1 MVTLRKGS
9 DVLKKRY
16 LYLLL
21 LPGVLFL
28 TIFLV
33 IPILSMMGT
42 TFNDGGSFS
51 LQGYIDFFKDKYFI
65 DILLTTLRV
74 SLLTTFIC
82 ILIGFPVSYY
92 IAKLPSKRK
101 AVLLLFTIFPLL
113 TSPVVRSFSW
123 MIIIGK
129 NGVLNKTL
137 LSLGLIQEPLN
148 ILYTP
153 NAIIIGLVHLF
164 LPLIIVTLVGV
175 MENIDNDL
183 LRAAES
189 LGASKMASFMKIIVP
204 LCVPGLVIG
213 SILVFVGSFTA
224 YTTPALLGGKQRV
237 ISTFLYQNA
246 ITLNDWKLAS
256 IVATI
261 MIICTFIIISIMN
274 GVAKKLNP
282 KG

>member
-1 MVTLRKGS
+1 M
-9 DVLKKRY
+9 KKRY

-28 TIFLV
+28 TIFMIV
-33 IPILSMMGT
+33 PIFLTIGT
-42 TFNDGGSFS
+42 TFFNESGFTI
-51 LQGYIDFFKDKYFI
+51 QGYLDFFKDRYFI
-65 DILLTTLRV
+65 EILLTTLRV
-74 SLLTTFIC
+74 SLFTTIIC
-82 ILIGFPVSYY
+82 ILLGFPAAYY
-92 IAKLPSKRK
+92 ISKLGKRTK
-101 AVLLLFTIFPLL
+101 AIMLLLTIFPLL

-123 MIIIGK
+123 MVIIGK
-129 NGVLNKTL
+129 NGVINKLL
-137 LSLGLIQEPLN
+137 LSMSLIDKPLD

-153 NAIIIGLVHLF
+153 TAIIIGLVHLF

-175 MENIDNDL
+175 MENIETDL
-183 LRAAES
+183 LKAAES
-189 LGASKMASFMKIIVP
+189 LGASRLAVFSKVIIP
-204 LCVPGLVIG
+204 LSVPGLVIG

-246 ITLNDWKLAS
+246 ITLNEWQVAS

-261 MIICTFIIISIMN
+261 MIAVTVLIISIMN
-274 GVAKKLNP
+274 GLAKKLNP

>member
-1 MVTLRKGS
+1 M
-9 DVLKKRY
+9 KKRY

-28 TIFLV
+28 TIFMI
-33 IPILSMMGT
+33 IPILMTIGT
-42 TFNDGGSFS
+42 TFFHEGGGFS
-51 LQGYIDFFKDKYFI
+51 IQGYLDFFQDRYFI
-65 DILLTTLRV
+65 EILLTTLRV
-74 SLLTTFIC
+74 SLFTTIIC
-82 ILIGFPVSYY
+82 ILLGFPAAYY
-92 IAKLPSKRK
+92 ISKLKQRK
-101 AVLLLFTIFPLL
+101 KAIMLLLTIFPLL

-123 MIIIGK
+123 MVIIGK
-129 NGVLNKTL
+129 NGVVNKL
-137 LSLGLIQEPLN
+137 LMGMGLIEKPLD

-153 NAIIIGLVHLF
+153 TAIIIGLVHLF

-175 MENIDNDL
+175 MENIETDL
-183 LRAAES
+183 LKAAES
-189 LGASKMASFMKIIVP
+189 LGASRLAVFSKVIIP
-204 LCVPGLVIG
+204 LSVPGLVIG

-246 ITLNDWKLAS
+246 ITLNEWQVAS

-261 MIICTFIIISIMN
+261 MIAVTFLIISIMN
-274 GVAKKLNP
+274 GLAKKLNP

>member
-1 MVTLRKGS
+1 M
-9 DVLKKRY
+9 KKRY

-21 LPGVLFL
+21 LPGLLFL
-28 TIFLV
+28 TIFMIV
-33 IPILSMMGT
+33 PIVLTIGT
-42 TFNDGGSFS
+42 T
-51 LQGYIDFFKDKYFI
+51 LQDETGFTVEGYWQLFKDQYFI
-65 DILLTTLRV
+65 DILFTTLRV
-74 SLLTTFIC
+74 GLLTTFISMV
-82 ILIGFPVSYY
+82 LGFPAAYY
-92 IAKLPSKRK
+92 ISKIGPRK
-101 AVLLLFTIFPLL
+101 KAIMLLLTIFPLL

-137 LSLGLIQEPLN
+137 LAIGLIDKPLD

-153 NAIIIGLVHLF
+153 TSIIIGLVHLF

-175 MENIDNDL
+175 MENIDADL
-183 LRAAES
+183 LKAAES
-189 LGASKMASFMKIIVP
+189 LGASKWSVFSKIVLP
-204 LCVPGLVIG
+204 LCVPGLLIG

-246 ITLNDWKLAS
+246 ITLNDWRLAS
-256 IVATI
+256 IIATV
-261 MIICTFIIISIMN
+261 MIAMTVLIISIFN
-274 GVAKKLNP
+274 SIATKLNP

>member
-1 MVTLRKGS
+1 M
-9 DVLKKRY
+9 KKRY

-28 TIFLV
+28 TIFMI
-33 IPILSMMGT
+33 IPILMTIGT
-42 TFNDGGSFS
+42 TFFHEGGGFS
-51 LQGYIDFFKDKYFI
+51 IQGYLEFFQDRYFI
-65 DILLTTLRV
+65 EILLTTLRV
-74 SLLTTFIC
+74 SLFTTIIC
-82 ILIGFPVSYY
+82 ILLGFPAAYY
-92 IAKLPSKRK
+92 ISKLKQRK
-101 AVLLLFTIFPLL
+101 KAIMLLLTIFPLL

-123 MIIIGK
+123 MVIIGK
-129 NGVLNKTL
+129 NGVVNKFL
-137 LSLGLIQEPLN
+137 MGMGLIEKPLD

-153 NAIIIGLVHLF
+153 TAIIIGLVHLF

-175 MENIDNDL
+175 MENIETDL
-183 LRAAES
+183 LKAAES
-189 LGASKMASFMKIIVP
+189 LGASRLAVFSKVIIP
-204 LCVPGLVIG
+204 LSVPGLVIG

-246 ITLNDWKLAS
+246 ITLNEWQVAS

-261 MIICTFIIISIMN
+261 MIAVTVLIISIMN
-274 GVAKKLNP
+274 GLAKKLNP